1 MAFALQHEVKL
12 LLFLPLDLKYKKKK
26 KKDTWEAANPS
37 KNCWEKRKGKLEV
50 KVVEIGKKTRVK
62 ASGE

>member
-1 MAFALQHEVKL
+1 MAFFPLQHEVML
-12 LLFLPLDLKYKKKK
+12 LLFLPLDLKYKK

-37 KNCWEKRKGKLEV
+37 KNCWEKRKGKFEV
-50 KVVEIGKKTRVK
+50 KVVEIGKKTRVR